1 MTHERKAA
9 VLACLAALPLFAWL
23 IFPELTLS
31 GLLKLGVVCVIGAGV
46 VMAIPCKDEQDGEG
60 RS

>member
-9 VLACLAALPLFAWL
+9 VLACLAALPAFAWL

-31 GLLKLGVVCVIGAGV
+31 GLLKLGAVCVIGAGV
-46 VMAIPCKDEQDGEG
+46 VMAIPCKDERDNGE
-60 RS
+60 

>member
-1 MTHERKAA
+1 MTQDRKAA

-23 IFPELTLS
+23 IFPALTFT

-46 VMAIPCKDEQDGEG
+46 VMASPCKDEQDGE
-60 RS
+60 

>member
-1 MTHERKAA
+1 MTQDRKAT
-9 VLACLAALPLFAWL
+9 VLACLAALPLFARL

-31 GLLKLGVVCVIGAGV
+31 GLMKLGVVCVIGAGV

-60 RS
+60 

>member
-9 VLACLAALPLFAWL
+9 VLACLAALPLFVWL

-31 GLLKLGVVCVIGAGV
+31 GLMKLGVVCVIGAGV
-46 VMAIPCKDEQDGEG
+46 VMAVPCKDERDGDD
-60 RS
+60 